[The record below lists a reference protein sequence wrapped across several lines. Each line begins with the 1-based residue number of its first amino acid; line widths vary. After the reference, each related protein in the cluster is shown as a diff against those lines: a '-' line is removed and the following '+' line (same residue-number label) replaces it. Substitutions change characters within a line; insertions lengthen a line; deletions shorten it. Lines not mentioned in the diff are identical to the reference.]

1 MMKKYIVS
9 LACILAFVA
18 CKQEKKETTETAVVE
33 EVAVVENDW
42 EVLFDGTSL
51 DQWKEFKTD
60 GVSDAWKIDGDAL
73 VYTPPAEGE
82 ENQNHDLVTR
92 QEYTNFVLSLDWKIS
107 EAGNSGV
114 FWGVSEDEKFGTGYQ
129 TGPEIQILDNDKHPD
144 AKAGTT
150 HQAGAL
156 YDMVSP
162 AKDVTNP
169 VGEWNTM
176 VITVDHNAHVGS
188 VTLNGTVMVT
198 FPVANE
204 EWDAMV
210 ARSKFAG
217 WDGFGKY
224 TTGKIGLQDHHNVV
238 AFRNIKIKQL

>member
-1 MMKKYIVS
+1 MKKVIVS
-9 LACILAFVA
+9 VAFLIFFIS
-18 CKQEKKETTETAVVE
+18 CKQEKKETSTAVVE
-33 EVAVVENDW
+33 KIEMPENEW
-42 EVLFDGTSL
+42 EILFDGTSL
-51 DQWKEFKTD
+51 DQWKEFKTN
-60 GVSDAWKIDGDAL
+60 GVSEAWKIKGEAL
-73 VYTPPAEGE
+73 VYTPPNEGE
-82 ENQNHDLVTR
+82 EKKNHDLVTKK
-92 QEYTNFVLSLDWKIS
+92 EYTDFVLSLDWKIS

-162 AKDVTNP
+162 AKDVTKP
-169 VGEWNTM
+169 IGEWNTM
-176 VITVDHNAHVGS
+176 VITVDHKENRGDV
-188 VTLNGTVMVT
+188 VLNGIEMVT
-198 FPVANE
+198 FPVQGE

-210 ARSKFAG
+210 ADSKFAG
-217 WDGFGKY
+217 WEGFGKF
-224 TTGKIGLQDHHNVV
+224 TTGKIGLQDHGNIV

>member
-1 MMKKYIVS
+1 MKKVIASV
-9 LACILAFVA
+9 ACLLAFVA
-18 CKQEKKETTETAVVE
+18 CKEEKKETTQTAVVE
-33 EVAVVENDW
+33 KVAVVENDW
-42 EVLFDGTSL
+42 EVLFDGSSL

-162 AKDVTNP
+162 ATDVTNP

-176 VITVDHNAHVGS
+176 VITVDHNAHIGS

-210 ARSKFAG
+210 AKSKFAG

-238 AFRNIKIKQL
+238 SFRNIKIKQL

>member
-1 MMKKYIVS
+1 MKKYIIS
-9 LACILAFVA
+9 TACFIAFVA

-33 EVAVVENDW
+33 EVAVVHNEW

-51 DQWKEFKTD
+51 DKWKEFKTD
-60 GVSDAWKIDGDAL
+60 GVSDAWKIEDDAL
-73 VYTPPAEGE
+73 VYIPPAEGA
-82 ENQNHDLVTR
+82 ENKNHDLVTR

-129 TGPEIQILDNDKHPD
+129 TGPEIQILDNEKHPD

-162 AKDVTNP
+162 AKDVTNS
-169 VGEWNTM
+169 VGDWNTM

-198 FPVANE
+198 FPVANA
-204 EWDAMV
+204 EWDALV
-210 ARSKFAG
+210 AKSKFAD

-224 TTGKIGLQDHHNVV
+224 TTGKIGLQDHGNVV